1 MAGTPARTSFTG
13 CSLLCGHGAPAR
25 PPPFPG
31 DSAPLWTP
39 PSRRGSQGITE
50 SGRSAAGRYPPDDYP
65 RLVARSLCVTWRR
78 GRSSCRHHAAPAP
91 RERATRSPEGSAPQ
105 PYSRR
110 GPEQPARRGWS
121 RPARALRRPRALR
134 RRRSDLWVLPTAT
147 LADARDFAE
156 TSVRAGHQ
164 CRPHPRFLTEKRE
177 KPPRT
182 GEACPQGLTQ
192 MWGRRARGGAGKRR
206 EVAGLGRL
214 CVDAG
219 APRTGEEAEGLPVQS
234 TGCGLAT
241 GVR

>member
-1 MAGTPARTSFTG
+1 MRGAQGPG
-13 CSLLCGHGAPAR
+13 CVLCRLPRSLLGAPTRPASHVAAR
-25 PPPFPG
+25 QHFVRPG
-31 DSAPLWTP
+31 RL
-39 PSRRGSQGITE
+39 GGFIT
-50 SGRSAAGRYPPDDYP
+50 
-65 RLVARSLCVTWRR
+65 RR
-78 GRSSCRHHAAPAP
+78 GRSMRTGGGVGLPGRRPLPPIPTAKQPLAPPQALKRARRVARTGAPSPPRDLRSGKTRELRPGSTARTEPSCSAVGLAP
-91 RERATRSPEGSAPQ
+91 RPSEE
-105 PYSRR
+105 
-110 GPEQPARRGWS
+110 
-121 RPARALRRPRALR
+121 
-134 RRRSDLWVLPTAT
+134 
-147 LADARDFAE
+147 LAA

-219 APRTGEEAEGLPVQS
+219 APRTGEEAEGLAVQS